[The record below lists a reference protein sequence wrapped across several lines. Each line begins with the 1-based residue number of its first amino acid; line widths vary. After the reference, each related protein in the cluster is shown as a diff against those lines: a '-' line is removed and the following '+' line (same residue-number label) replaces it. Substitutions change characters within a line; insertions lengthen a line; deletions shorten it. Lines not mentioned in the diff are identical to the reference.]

1 MIDICWL
8 AQSGS
13 AAAVDVIQGALQ
25 LTQDTIASWNETWIQ
40 TISPESQLWI
50 NIVAFARGLLG
61 LAFIYMFIRYS
72 NDIAKSRQFSTVVEL
87 LTFPLVIVLFL
98 GGNGKL
104 LADIILFFRSLGYRL
119 VTGLLSQQLVG
130 YTMEDAIRQF
140 GLNNLGVQRIKQVYS
155 ECAGLT
161 GTPFQECWNSKAAE
175 VEAIYT
181 NLQLQNGTID
191 LGPLASFAQ
200 AMINRTGIAAIQ
212 DAGTLASGALS
223 GNLNGAFASI
233 LQDRLMPIIQSVLY
247 AVQWAFV
254 NIVEAS
260 LLIAAV
266 MAPIALALSVL
277 PVAGRPIWAWA
288 SGFIGLMGLQISYN
302 LLVGIVA
309 VVLVNTQGGALEVS
323 QNLGFLMFIAI
334 FAPALTTAIASFS
347 ATNLFTAISRR
358 ANGVAS
364 TLTGGIATV
373 TKFAVL
379 RK

>member
-1 MIDICWL
+1 M
-8 AQSGS
+8 
-13 AAAVDVIQGALQ
+13 
-25 LTQDTIASWNETWIQ
+25 
-40 TISPESQLWI
+40 
-50 NIVAFARGLLG
+50 
-61 LAFIYMFIRYS
+61 
-72 NDIAKSRQFSTVVEL
+72 
-87 LTFPLVIVLFL
+87 
-98 GGNGKL
+98 
-104 LADIILFFRSLGYRL
+104 
-119 VTGLLSQQLVG
+119 
-130 YTMEDAIRQF
+130 
-140 GLNNLGVQRIKQVYS
+140 
-155 ECAGLT
+155 
-161 GTPFQECWNSKAAE
+161 
-175 VEAIYT
+175 
-181 NLQLQNGTID
+181 
-191 LGPLASFAQ
+191 
-200 AMINRTGIAAIQ
+200 
-212 DAGTLASGALS
+212 
-223 GNLNGAFASI
+223 
-233 LQDRLMPIIQSVLY
+233 QDRLIPIIQSVLY

-364 TLTGGIATV
+364 TITGGIATV